1 MTVGQASTSS
11 TTVLLLATL
20 SPVSDTLE
28 AEECYC
34 PREARLLLLS
44 LLITNDV
51 EATVILFDG
60 SGLLTLAYCFSI
72 PAVGWDGVGWGMLA
86 HLHVKKNVF
95 VLPRTSVCV
104 NDRITTHKLQTCRC
118 CMRFYR
124 KEE

>member
-72 PAVGWDGVGWGMLA
+72 PAVG
-86 HLHVKKNVF
+86 
-95 VLPRTSVCV
+95 
-104 NDRITTHKLQTCRC
+104 
-118 CMRFYR
+118 
-124 KEE
+124 